1 MKQNTHVRIQ
11 RTFSSK
17 CPHGNCTIG
26 PLIFPAMNYVIL
38 SNIRLIEQSNVFDN
52 GLQLILGLENQ
63 NLRQKFREI
72 MNYLII
78 GKAQQPKNAALV
90 IVNLTIN
97 SDHVNLAA
105 QTSPAYRAWP
115 TLLVLVGVPGGA
127 VQTMKGKGRFRSYS
141 NVHKLNVLAL
151 WGN

>member
-1 MKQNTHVRIQ
+1 ME
-11 RTFSSK
+11 
-17 CPHGNCTIG
+17 

-78 GKAQQPKNAALV
+78 GEA
-90 IVNLTIN
+90 
-97 SDHVNLAA
+97 
-105 QTSPAYRAWP
+105 
-115 TLLVLVGVPGGA
+115 
-127 VQTMKGKGRFRSYS
+127 
-141 NVHKLNVLAL
+141 
-151 WGN
+151 